1 METAVVSGRVEQTV
15 KERADRVI
23 RASGFTVADVIKA
36 TWCSIAKTG
45 KLPEALVEPVEGLEP
60 SNQFS
65 RFAQFVNTLPP
76 APDAFANM
84 SDGQMKR
91 LLGERHV

>member
-1 METAVVSGRVEQTV
+1 METAVVSGRVDQAV
-15 KERADRVI
+15 KERADRII

-36 TWCSIAKTG
+36 TWSSIAKTG
-45 KLPEALVEPVEGLEP
+45 ELPEALIAPTGKSEL

-65 RFAQFVNTLPP
+65 RFVQFVEKLPS
-76 APDAFANM
+76 APDEFADM
-84 SDGQMKR
+84 SDAQMKS